1 MSSMDP
7 AQIRASIEETQDDL
21 GRNLD
26 ALSDKMNP
34 RRAVRVRADRA
45 RGTWQKLKENI
56 MGSASHARDAS
67 MHARDA
73 SMHGM
78 DVGQARLS
86 NAQDRMSAATS
97 AATSAAG
104 DRMRGMG
111 HEAQQQAQGHP
122 LAVGLVAF
130 GLGVLASSLLPA
142 SQREQRLAGQLRDQA
157 SAHSDQLKQQATGVA
172 RQAQENLRGPA
183 SEAVGAV
190 RSKATGNAGALRDQ
204 ARSAG
209 EDLRGQAQQT
219 AQDVR
224 RQ

>member
-26 ALSDKMNP
+26 ALSDRINP
-34 RRAVRVRADRA
+34 RRAARMQADRA
-45 RGTWQKLKENI
+45 RGTFQKLKENV

-73 SMHGM
+73 SMHAR

-97 AATSAAG
+97 AAG

-111 HEAQQQAQGHP
+111 HEAQHQAQGHP

-142 SQREQRLAGQLRDQA
+142 SQREQRLAGRLRDQA
-157 SAHSDQLKQQATGVA
+157 SAHSDELKQQATGMA

-183 SEAVGAV
+183 NEAVGAV

-204 ARSAG
+204 ARSTG

-219 AQDVR
+219 AEDVR
-224 RQ
+224 RH